1 LELDDVSFDRRTLTV
16 RPNQWRRLKTRT
28 SHRVIPLWPQLEVIL
43 RAWVFGPRLDRGGT
57 LLVPSWSAVGPERPL
72 QDLTKLLERVAKRA
86 GVPAGELRSKVFRH
100 TYCTARLQTLDRGAP
115 VSLYTVSRELGH
127 GSEDMVRRVYA
138 HLGEV
143 RHRADVVEFRVEQHV
158 ERLGDR
164 LPRLGLPM
172 PSVTRNVTP
181 EGEAEGMKT
190 PDASEITS
198 GE

>member
-1 LELDDVSFDRRTLTV
+1 M
-16 RPNQWRRLKTRT
+16 KKA
-28 SHRVIPLWPQLEVIL
+28 PQLTMSARL
-43 RAWVFGPRLDRGGT
+43 RKIAGAGLEPAT
-57 LLVPSWSAVGPERPL
+57 EPAA
-72 QDLTKLLERVAKRA
+72 ERVARRA

-100 TYCTARLQTLDRGAP
+100 TYCAARLQTLDRGAP

-143 RHRADVVEFRVEQHV
+143 RHRAEVVEFRVEQHV

-172 PSVTRNVTP
+172 PSVTRNVTT
-181 EGEAEGMKT
+181 EAEEEDTKT
-190 PDASEITS
+190 PDA
-198 GE
+198 GELTMGEQLPRAGDRTRTCDVQLRKRASPTRISAHRRKSRS